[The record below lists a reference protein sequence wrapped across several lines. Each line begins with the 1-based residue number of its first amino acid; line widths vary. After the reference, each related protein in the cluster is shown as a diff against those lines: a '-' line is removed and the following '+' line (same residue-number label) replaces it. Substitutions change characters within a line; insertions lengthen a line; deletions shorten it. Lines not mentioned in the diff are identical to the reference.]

1 MSAIR
6 KQFAAEAVSVVDGD
20 AASPAAFRG
29 AAPERFS
36 VIHFTSHAVANTESP
51 LDSAVILSGP
61 DQAYKLYA
69 RDVAALPLK
78 AELVT
83 VSACRSAGERAYAG
97 EGLVGFAWAFLRAGS
112 RRVVAGLWD
121 VDDRSTAALMEEIYA
136 RIAAGASPP
145 VALREAKRADQERL
159 RQALLLGAIPDVHR
173 RDLTFAAAAPEAYR
187 RSEGEALP
195 HCSPA
200 TVSPLTS
207 VPCGID
213 VSPRPSRFGARP
225 MPEPIARLTLA
236 QFQLLLPDRHALT
249 REIRAVHL
257 HHTWKPERA
266 DFRGLRTIEG
276 MRNFH
281 LEQGWEDIAQHLTVD
296 PAGGLWTGRNWNR
309 PPASSRGHNGTTA
322 AGPFM
327 IEMVGNFDTGHDAF
341 DGEQRESA
349 LEVVAHLLRVF
360 GLSVADIRLHRELN
374 QGGKTCPGSGIDR
387 DDIERDVQ
395 KRLRRKAPAA
405 TRLFAREHLLGYDVT
420 RPAPAPVRGLDG
432 VEVDATV
439 PENDAAAAAVDVRT
453 RRAVAAAQRAARYSR
468 DLSQLVGAE
477 RTRGEDWSMLKPHV
491 VNLSRG
497 ELSEGGAFATSPAD
511 LDNIVDAIRDRAAS
525 VADLKVLLYAHG
537 GLVGE
542 SDALGY
548 ARQMHRWWLERGVYP
563 IFFIWESGLLEILRQ
578 YVVGPRDIFDF
589 TTDPAIEVAAKPLG
603 TLAWSGMKDS
613 ARRASAA
620 DLGEGFPGGAHLFA
634 GKLASL
640 AGEFQGLTFHAVGH
654 SAGAI
659 FQAHF
664 VPALLAQGVARVAS
678 LSLLAP
684 ACRTEL
690 FKDGLLPLVNDG
702 RVQRHH
708 LFTMEEEAER
718 QDDTFTVYRKSLLYL
733 VSHAFEG
740 GVRRPILG
748 LHRSIRRDAV
758 LSALYGIGQPGAAN
772 VEVQFSF
779 ARDKAENPLTRS
791 VTHGGFDN
799 DPKTMS
805 AVLRRILGVPDDSGV
820 RRGRVPIP
828 AARAGISAPVGAAAR
843 GSEPGGRQPTGTAPA
858 IQVASE
864 GRRMALCIGIDRYRD
879 RPLAGCVNDARAWG
893 RSLAALGFDVRYLLD
908 EQATQAGMLDGLR
921 TLMGGARAG
930 DVLVLQYSGS
940 RHPAAGRQ
948 RGRR

>member
-1 MSAIR
+1 
-6 KQFAAEAVSVVDGD
+6 
-20 AASPAAFRG
+20 
-29 AAPERFS
+29 
-36 VIHFTSHAVANTESP
+36 
-51 LDSAVILSGP
+51 
-61 DQAYKLYA
+61 
-69 RDVAALPLK
+69 
-78 AELVT
+78 
-83 VSACRSAGERAYAG
+83 
-97 EGLVGFAWAFLRAGS
+97 
-112 RRVVAGLWD
+112 
-121 VDDRSTAALMEEIYA
+121 
-136 RIAAGASPP
+136 
-145 VALREAKRADQERL
+145 
-159 RQALLLGAIPDVHR
+159 
-173 RDLTFAAAAPEAYR
+173 
-187 RSEGEALP
+187 
-195 HCSPA
+195 
-200 TVSPLTS
+200 
-207 VPCGID
+207 
-213 VSPRPSRFGARP
+213 

-374 QGGKTCPGSGIDR
+374 QGSKTCPGSGIDR

-405 TRLFAREHLLGYDVT
+405 TRLFAREHLLGHGVT
-420 RPAPAPVRGLDG
+420 RPAPAPVRRLDG

-468 DLSQLVGAE
+468 DLSQLVDAE

-542 SDALGY
+542 TDALGY

-640 AGEFQGLTFHAVGH
+640 TGEFQGLTFHAVGH

-664 VPALLAQGVARVAS
+664 LPALLAQGVARVAS

-690 FKDGLLPLVNDG
+690 FKDALLPLINDG

-733 VSHAFEG
+733 VSHSFEG
-740 GVRRPILG
+740 GARRPILG

-799 DPKTMS
+799 DPKTLS
-805 AVLRRILGVPDDSGV
+805 AVLRRILGVPDDSGFGEAGFPFPPLERSFQPPV
-820 RRGRVPIP
+820 APQRV
-828 AARAGISAPVGAAAR
+828 APSRSDDSTFV
-843 GSEPGGRQPTGTAPA
+843 PAPA
-858 IQVASE
+858 VQVASE
-864 GRRMALCIGIDRYRD
+864 GRRVALCIGIDRYRD

-930 DVLVLQYSGS
+930 DVLVLQYSGHGTQLPDDNADEGDGFDEAFVPVDYHTGALFLRDDLVGSTLTSLAPGVLLTLFMDCCHCGTIS
-940 RHPAAGRQ
+940 RFAPVARGEESGRDRVRYLPVSPELLQASRAFRRRSFAGRSRAAEETSAPGVVHLAACRDNEFAWESDGQGDFTAAALTVLADAVSRGETNEAFLAGVARTVARKGRQQPMMMPAAAGMSGRSLLGSPGVATGGRPVSSGAASGDAELLRHLEAAVTLLRQ
-948 RGRR
+948 RA